1 MAIQIAI
8 SSKKEAGMGS
18 TYSIAEARDALTGL
32 VHRVEEGEPIQ
43 LTRRGRPVAVL
54 ISVAEY
60 RRLKAPAESRR
71 FGSAL
76 DAWRCRC
83 GENALHGDEFDGL
96 RDAAPGRPAVDF

>member
-1 MAIQIAI
+1 MD
-8 SSKKEAGMGS
+8 S
-18 TYSIAEARDALTGL
+18 TYSIAEARDGLTGL

-60 RRLKAPAESRR
+60 QRLKAPAGSRS

-83 GENALHGDEFDGL
+83 SDNALKGDELDGL
-96 RDAAPGRPAVDF
+96 RDASPGRPAADF

>member
-1 MAIQIAI
+1 MD
-8 SSKKEAGMGS
+8 S

-32 VHRVEEGEPIQ
+32 IHRVEEGEPIQ

-60 RRLKAPAESRR
+60 QRLKAPVESRS

-76 DAWRCRC
+76 DAWRLRC
-83 GENALHGDEFDGL
+83 GESVLHGDEFDAL
-96 RDAAPGRPAVDF
+96 RDAAPGRSAADF